1 MLSECFEVKP
11 GCNFLKGLQVILAYN
26 NDYQSLLKKM
36 YHYHQRHKETQGVRG
51 QAVFVFSHYIRE
63 NES

>member
-1 MLSECFEVKP
+1 MLLGEAWLVVS
-11 GCNFLKGLQVILAYN
+11 NFLKGLQVILPYK
-26 NDYQSLLKKM
+26 NDYQLFLEKI

-51 QAVFVFSHYIRE
+51 QAVFVFFDYIRE

>member
-1 MLSECFEVKP
+1 MLRGEAWLVVS
-11 GCNFLKGLQVILAYN
+11 NFLKGLQVILPYK
-26 NDYQSLLKKM
+26 NDYQLFLKKI

-51 QAVFVFSHYIRE
+51 QAVFVFSDYIRE